1 MLKKL
6 HLLLEGVKTRFSDAE
21 WRLNFALSVSLAVLL
36 AWSILFHVDRIVRA
50 EGRFIAATR
59 PQVVQHLEGGI
70 VSELLVAEG
79 GRVAAGQPVMRLS
92 SVQATSSV
100 QAGQSRLLA
109 LLGQQARLKAEL
121 AGKSEI
127 EFDSRVSQ
135 DIRALEEAS
144 LQQKK
149 LRHAAEVSVV
159 RESMTQRRAELDES
173 NRRAEALRGEL
184 QVSSQQR
191 QVLDGLLKKGAA
203 SQLEVLDARAREE
216 RLTTQYHEALNS
228 LPRLKASVAEANAR
242 VGDINA
248 RYKNET
254 QTELT
259 QVSAEILRIEAAVEG
274 DVDRLSRTELV
285 APTAGYINRV
295 YVTTIGGVVKPGEP
309 LFEITPT
316 DGMLTI
322 EARVRPDDRAS
333 LMPGLPAKVKV
344 GAYDFALYGALD
356 ASVVEVSA
364 DTMPDE
370 QGQRYYRVL
379 LQAQSPTGALSKE
392 VILPGMTAKA
402 DIVLGQRR
410 IISYFLSPLLRFSS
424 EVLREK

>member
-1 MLKKL
+1 M
-6 HLLLEGVKTRFSDAE
+6 
-21 WRLNFALSVSLAVLL
+21 
-36 AWSILFHVDRIVRA
+36 
-50 EGRFIAATR
+50 
-59 PQVVQHLEGGI
+59 
-70 VSELLVAEG
+70 
-79 GRVAAGQPVMRLS
+79 
-92 SVQATSSV
+92 
-100 QAGQSRLLA
+100 
-109 LLGQQARLKAEL
+109 
-121 AGKSEI
+121 
-127 EFDSRVSQ
+127 
-135 DIRALEEAS
+135 
-144 LQQKK
+144 
-149 LRHAAEVSVV
+149 
-159 RESMTQRRAELDES
+159 
-173 NRRAEALRGEL
+173 
-184 QVSSQQR
+184 
-191 QVLDGLLKKGAA
+191 
-203 SQLEVLDARAREE
+203 LDARAREE